1 MACGQACEVLQ
12 RKAGVFRETDDL
24 EVESG
29 PLSAERER
37 DFEAWV
43 CGRLSDWTYA
53 EIRALD
59 CWLLDE
65 ARFEFIPAVRAAL
78 AAK

>member
-1 MACGQACEVLQ
+1 MSQQ
-12 RKAGVFRETDDL
+12 PDDL
-24 EVESG
+24 EVEFG

-43 CGRLSDWTYA
+43 SGRLSEWTYA

-59 CWLLDE
+59 RWLLDE

-78 AAK
+78 AAKSITVSR

>member
-1 MACGQACEVLQ
+1 MSQQPG
-12 RKAGVFRETDDL
+12 DL

-29 PLSAERER
+29 LLSAERER

-43 CGRLSDWTYA
+43 CARLSEWTYA

-59 CWLLDE
+59 RWLLKE

>member
-1 MACGQACEVLQ
+1 
-12 RKAGVFRETDDL
+12 
-24 EVESG
+24 
-29 PLSAERER
+29 LSAERER

-43 CGRLSDWTYA
+43 CARLSEWTYA

-59 CWLLDE
+59 GWLLKE

>member
-1 MACGQACEVLQ
+1 MPSGEACEIPQ
-12 RKAGVFRETDDL
+12 RKGGVSQQPDDL

-43 CGRLSDWTYA
+43 RGRLSEWTYA
-53 EIRALD
+53 EIHALD
-59 CWLLDE
+59 RWLLDE

>member
-1 MACGQACEVLQ
+1 MSQ
-12 RKAGVFRETDDL
+12 KPDDL
-24 EVESG
+24 EVEHG

-43 CGRLSDWTYA
+43 CGRLSGWTYG

-59 CWLLDE
+59 RWLLDE